1 MDTDMEHLPDDL
13 TRLHNEAGERANA
26 LMIVGDS
33 KLIPVLFAL
42 AAVSFIVAGLALGIA
57 LWSNH
62 TADQARMEARLL
74 QVKVEGFE
82 KALWA
87 ARIDPNPHLPGQPE

>member
-1 MDTDMEHLPDDL
+1 MLVESS
-13 TRLHNEAGERANA
+13 RL
-26 LMIVGDS
+26 V
-33 KLIPVLFAL
+33 PVLVVF
-42 AAVSFIVAGLALGIA
+42 AGLGLVLAGLSLGVA
-57 LWSNH
+57 LWALSY
-62 TADQARMEARLL
+62 ADKARMESRLL

>member
-1 MDTDMEHLPDDL
+1 MDQPRDFVV
-13 TRLHNEAGERANA
+13 RNGSKARS
-26 LMIVGDS
+26 GDVHFHGLS
-33 KLIPVLFAL
+33 TGQGL
-42 AAVSFIVAGLALGIA
+42 AIAFVAGLALGVA
-57 LWSNH
+57 LWSLSY
-62 TADQARMEARLL
+62 ADKARMESRLL